1 MWEGL
6 IMDDYQEPG
15 ELSRFIIICDEAM
28 VASQA
33 DARGRSH
40 DKPEADGQ
48 VELERYNN
56 FVIQNTD
63 NENTARRENGDTWSA
78 AFVSSLQTF
87 VAV

>member
-1 MWEGL
+1 
-6 IMDDYQEPG
+6 MDDYQEPG

-48 VELERYNN
+48 VGLN
-56 FVIQNTD
+56 
-63 NENTARRENGDTWSA
+63 
-78 AFVSSLQTF
+78 
-87 VAV
+87 